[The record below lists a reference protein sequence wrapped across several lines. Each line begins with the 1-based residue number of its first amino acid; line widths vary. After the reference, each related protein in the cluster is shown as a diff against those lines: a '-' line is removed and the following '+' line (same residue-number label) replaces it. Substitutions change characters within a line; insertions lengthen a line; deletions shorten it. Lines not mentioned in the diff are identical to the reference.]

1 MHSGISRNNTF
12 RTADHL
18 GITDPSDGNIDA
30 ESFAVATDIAKNRC
44 CIAYKTQV
52 DDEISFA
59 EIEFIN
65 GSWGLPT
72 KIDVYPETMPG
83 ENFALTYD
91 PNDPKKRALFFT
103 EEDGDGY
110 IRMQHSEH
118 QNDPDQHKPIWSK
131 PRKLKGIRGRDDGP
145 KAHRFSKFAATHY
158 IDIEAHK
165 KIILVYYVDE
175 SNGLQEIVGEL
186 HSDGNYRWTR
196 TSLLEQDVV
205 SNGHLAVTQKGNKT
219 YVLFRNSDRELCL
232 ASGTRKDSVGK
243 EGLKAS
249 WKITT
254 IREKHMISKNSPLA
268 IASHANDQ
276 KRLTAFYLQRQ
287 GKAQTIYALDL
298 HGSDISH
305 AITFKAQRVGKLE
318 PSSNLGA
325 ASLSKYDEASGF
337 FKYDARLFSVSKL
350 DGDNVLLERIRNEGD
365 SAFYGEWVI
374 SGGVVTTDVD
384 HLLKGSLGTH

>member
-1 MHSGISRNNTF
+1 MHSGISRNSTF
-12 RTADHL
+12 RTDHL

-30 ESFAVATDIAKNRC
+30 ESFAVATDFANNRC
-44 CIAYKTQV
+44 RIAYKTQV

-59 EIEFIN
+59 EIEFAN
-65 GSWGLPT
+65 GSWGLPR
-72 KIDVYPETMPG
+72 KIDVSPDTMPG

-91 PNDPKKRALFFT
+91 PYDPEKRFLFFT

-110 IRMQHSEH
+110 IRMQHF
-118 QNDPDQHKPIWSK
+118 DPKPKKKKWSDPK
-131 PRKLKGIRGRDDGP
+131 KLKGIRGRDDGP

-158 IDIEAHK
+158 IGNNTCT
-165 KIILVYYVDE
+165 ILVYYVDE
-175 SNGLQEIVGEL
+175 SNGLQEIVGA
-186 HSDGNYRWTR
+186 HDSNGNYRWTR

-205 SNGHLAVTQKGNKT
+205 SNGHLAVTQQGDKT
-219 YVLFRNSDRELCL
+219 HVLFRNSDRELCL
-232 ASGTRKDSVGK
+232 ATGTRKDLDGK